1 MEDPPDGSIPDLHMK
16 EICSG
21 QHTGSAVAMTII
33 YEKYQHTLHGI
44 KQMVKYEQ
52 M

>member
-1 MEDPPDGSIPDLHMK
+1 MEDPQDESIPDLHTE

-21 QHTGSAVAMTII
+21 QHTGSAVAITII
-33 YEKYQHTLHGI
+33 YEKYQHTLQAR